1 MRRSIIRSFVR
12 SFVRKIL
19 PDAPPTYAEEFS
31 HLRDRFSNLL
41 LIDGSRLDRIA
52 HRLKILWKEKAVVLP
67 GCLTAVYD
75 VSRGLAVQL
84 SFSADAAES
93 EFNRAL
99 LAFEQV
105 EKGSLVVGDRLYCS
119 GKLFRFLNERGLFG
133 LFLRTKTMKLEE
145 VEQLSVAQED
155 GVVVEDWLVRNG
167 TGGNAVDLRALGFWK
182 ALRKVYPKARQQRCR
197 VHKTANVL
205 DKMPKSVQP
214 DAKKKIHEIY
224 NAETRKE
231 AEKSFDLFI
240 ELYED
245 RYPKATKC
253 LKKDRESLPAFC
265 DFPKE
270 HWLHVRTTNPI
281 ESTFATVRL
290 RTYKT
295 KRCGSVDA
303 CLAMVFKLVESAAK
317 GWRRLRGSKL
327 LADVVQ
333 GVELKDGLKNEAEEA
348 AA

>member
-1 MRRSIIRSFVR
+1 
-12 SFVRKIL
+12 
-19 PDAPPTYAEEFS
+19 
-31 HLRDRFSNLL
+31 
-41 LIDGSRLDRIA
+41 
-52 HRLKILWKEKAVVLP
+52 
-67 GCLTAVYD
+67 
-75 VSRGLAVQL
+75 
-84 SFSADAAES
+84 
-93 EFNRAL
+93 
-99 LAFEQV
+99 
-105 EKGSLVVGDRLYCS
+105 
-119 GKLFRFLNERGLFG
+119 
-133 LFLRTKTMKLEE
+133 
-145 VEQLSVAQED
+145 
-155 GVVVEDWLVRNG
+155 
-167 TGGNAVDLRALGFWK
+167 
-182 ALRKVYPKARQQRCR
+182 
-197 VHKTANVL
+197 
-205 DKMPKSVQP
+205 MPKSVQP

-333 GVELKDGLKNEAEEA
+333 GVELKDGLKNETEEA